1 MSAIT
6 NGLQSISDLLYRSF
20 LPEKLNNPLGYIL
33 CILFALFIAAVFA
46 LLPLKIAIIFVGLMV
61 GIPLMGVCFVELK
74 IGVGFIMI
82 FGFFV
87 IIMGKYVDAPFGIG
101 LDVLLFVL
109 MFSLIVQISK
119 TKDIS
124 FAKHP
129 ISYFILAWI
138 GYSLFQVLN
147 PSSESLMA
155 WLYTVRSLAGL
166 LFLYFIASYAFTSKK
181 IIFNSIKII
190 LGLGLVA
197 ALYGLKQEFM
207 GFSSTELAWVNAD
220 PKRYQ
225 LIVQWSRMRIF
236 SLFSDPT
243 TYGIL
248 SAYMGV
254 MCMIIAT
261 GPYNWIKRSI
271 LIFTAIVSMMGMAY
285 AGSRT
290 PFVLVP
296 VGIFFYV
303 LMTLNRYVILASV
316 AGFLMFG
323 VLMVKSTSNPVIYR
337 MQSAFKPGEDASMQV
352 RIDNQARVQPF
363 IHSHPIGAGLGS
375 TGAWGAR
382 FTPDSWLASFAHDS
396 GFVRI
401 AVEAGWLGLIL
412 YMAMLFTIMRYGI
425 YYYFRVHDPAIKNMY
440 LAITTAF
447 FILILASYPQEAI
460 VMLPTSLVFYIL
472 LAALVRMKDFDEG
485 YQAVLREKEASKIV

>member
-20 LPEKLNNPLGYIL
+20 LPEKLNNPLGYML
-33 CILFALFIAAVFA
+33 CIIFALFTAAVFA
-46 LLPLKIAIIFVGLMV
+46 LLPIKIALLFVGLMV
-61 GIPLMGVCFVELK
+61 GLPLIGACFVELQ
-74 IGVGFIMI
+74 IGVGLIMI

-87 IIMGKYVDAPFGIG
+87 IIMTKYVDAPFGIG
-101 LDVLLFVL
+101 LDALIFVL
-109 MFSLIVQISK
+109 MFSLIVQVSK

-147 PSSESLMA
+147 PSAVSIMA
-155 WLYTVRSLAGL
+155 WMYTVRSLAGL

-181 IIFNSIKII
+181 IIFNSVKII

-197 ALYGLKQEFM
+197 ALYGLKQEFV
-207 GFSSTELAWVNAD
+207 GFSSMELEWVSAD

-248 SAYMGV
+248 SAYIGV
-254 MCMIIAT
+254 MCLVIAT
-261 GPYNWIKRSI
+261 GPYSWIKRSI
-271 LIFTAIVSMMGMAY
+271 LVLTAIFSLMGMAF

-296 VGIFFYV
+296 AGILFYV
-303 LMTLNRYVILASV
+303 LMTFNRYVLLASLV
-316 AGFLMFG
+316 GFGMFT

-412 YMAMLFTIMRYGI
+412 YMGMLFTIMRYGI
-425 YYYFRVHDPAIKNMY
+425 YYYFRVRDPAIKNMY

-447 FILILASYPQEAI
+447 FILVLASYPQEAI
-460 VMLPTSLVFYIL
+460 VMLPTSLIFYIL

-485 YQAVLREKEASKIV
+485 YQEVLRKQEEAKIF

>member
-33 CILFALFIAAVFA
+33 CILFALFTAAVFA
-46 LLPLKIAIIFVGLMV
+46 LLPLKIALLFVGLMI
-61 GIPLMGVCFVELK
+61 GIPLMGTCFVDLK
-74 IGVGFIMI
+74 VGVGFIMI

-101 LDVLLFVL
+101 LDALLFVL

-147 PSSESLMA
+147 PSAVSLMA

-190 LGLGLVA
+190 LGLGLIA
-197 ALYGLKQEFM
+197 GIYGLKQEFV
-207 GFSSTELAWVNAD
+207 GFSSMELEWVNAD

-248 SAYMGV
+248 SAYIGV

-261 GPYNWIKRSI
+261 GPYDWIKRSI
-271 LIFTAIVSMMGMAY
+271 LVFTAIVSMMGMAY

-296 VGIFFYV
+296 AGILFYV
-303 LMTLNRYVILASV
+303 LMTFNRYVIMATV
-316 AGFLMFG
+316 AGSMMFG

-425 YYYFRVHDPAIKNMY
+425 YYYFRVRDPAIKNMY

-447 FILILASYPQEAI
+447 FILVLASYPQEAI
-460 VMLPTSLVFYIL
+460 VMLPTSLIFYIL

-485 YQAVLREKEASKIV
+485 YQAVLREKEEGRIG

>member
-20 LPEKLNNPLGYIL
+20 LPEKLNNPLGYTL
-33 CILFALFIAAVFA
+33 CILFALFTAAVFA
-46 LLPLKIAIIFVGLMV
+46 LLPLKLALLFVGLMI
-61 GIPLMGVCFVELK
+61 GIPLLGTCFVELK
-74 IGVGFIMI
+74 IGVGLIMI

-101 LDVLLFVL
+101 LDALIFVL
-109 MFSLIVQISK
+109 MFSLLVQVSK
-119 TKDIS
+119 TKDIR

-138 GYSLFQVLN
+138 GYSLLQILN
-147 PSSESLMA
+147 PSAASVMA

-181 IIFNSIKII
+181 IIFNMVKII
-190 LGLGLVA
+190 LGLGLIA
-197 ALYGLKQEFM
+197 GIYGLKQEFV
-207 GFSSTELAWVNAD
+207 GFSSTELAWVNDD

-248 SAYMGV
+248 SAYIGV
-254 MCMIIAT
+254 MCMVLAT
-261 GPYNWIKRSI
+261 GPYNWYKRSI
-271 LIFTAIVSMMGMAY
+271 LIFTVIVSMLGMAY

-296 VGIFFYV
+296 AGIFFYV
-303 LMTLNRYVILASV
+303 LMTLNRYVIMASV

-337 MQSAFKPGEDASMQV
+337 MQSAFRPGEDASMQV
-352 RIDNQARVQPF
+352 RIDNQAKVQPF
-363 IHSHPIGAGLGS
+363 IHRHPIGAGLGT
-375 TGAWGAR
+375 TGVWGSR

-425 YYYFRVHDPAIKNMY
+425 YYYFRATDPAIKNMY

-447 FILILASYPQEAI
+447 FILLLASYPQEAI
-460 VMLPTSLVFYIL
+460 VMLPTSLIFYIL

-485 YQAVLREKEASKIV
+485 YQAVLREQEKTKIG

>member
-33 CILFALFIAAVFA
+33 CILFALFTSAVFA
-46 LLPLKIAIIFVGLMV
+46 LLPLKIALLFVGLMV
-61 GIPLMGVCFVELK
+61 GLPLMGACFVDLK
-74 IGVGFIMI
+74 VGVGFIMI

-101 LDVLLFVL
+101 LDALLFVL
-109 MFSLIVQISK
+109 MFSLIVQVSK

-124 FAKHP
+124 FAMHP

-147 PSSESLMA
+147 PSAASLMA

-197 ALYGLKQEFM
+197 GLYGLKQEFM
-207 GFSSTELAWVNAD
+207 GFSSMELAWVNAD

-271 LIFTAIVSMMGMAY
+271 LIFTAIVSMLGMAY

-296 VGIFFYV
+296 AGIFFYV
-303 LMTLNRYVILASV
+303 MMTLNRYVIMATV
-316 AGFLMFG
+316 AGAMMFG

-352 RIDNQARVQPF
+352 RIDNQALVQPF
-363 IHSHPIGAGLGS
+363 IHDHPIGAGLGS

-425 YYYFRVHDPAIKNMY
+425 YYYFRVTDPGIKNMY

-447 FILILASYPQEAI
+447 FILVLASYPQEAI
-460 VMLPTSLVFYIL
+460 VMLPTSLIFYIL

-485 YQAVLREKEASKIV
+485 YQAVLREKEKARIV